1 MPGPGV
7 HLSVIVPAFD
17 EGAEIAAALCTLAP
31 VRARGGEIILVDGG
45 SGDDTVAR
53 ARPYVDSVVESAPGR
68 AVQMNAGAA
77 TARGDWLWFVHAD
90 SRIDAA
96 AVADLENMSGRSRRR
111 WARFGVRLSGRRFL
125 FRTIAFLMNTRSC
138 LTGIATGDQG
148 IAVERAL
155 FESVG
160 GYPEQPLMEDIALSR
175 MLRGYG
181 RPACLPV
188 RITTSSRRWEQCGAW
203 RTIWLMWSLRFA
215 YWRGADPAALARR
228 YRGGDPA

>member
-1 MPGPGV
+1 MY
-7 HLSVIVPAFD
+7 LSVIVPTLD
-17 EGAEIAAALCTLAP
+17 EGAEIAAALRTLAP
-31 VRARGGEIILVDGG
+31 VRTRGGEIILVDGG
-45 SGDDTVAR
+45 SRDDTITR
-53 ARPYVDSVVESAPGR
+53 ARPFVDRVIESAPGR

-77 TARGDWLWFVHAD
+77 AARGDWLWFVHAD
-90 SRIDAA
+90 SRVDAA
-96 AVADLENMSGRSRRR
+96 AAADLEAIAGRSRRR
-111 WARFGVRLSGRRFL
+111 WARFGVRLSGRRLL
-125 FRTIAFLMNTRSC
+125 FRAIASLMNARSR

-155 FESVG
+155 FFSVG

-175 MLRGYG
+175 LLRLRT

-188 RITTSSRRWEQCGAW
+188 RITTSSRRWEQRGAW

-228 YRGGDPA
+228 YRGGDAA